1 MKLLADVGLVGF
13 PNAGKSTLLSVVSAA
28 KPEIA
33 DYPFTTLR
41 PNLGMVSYR
50 DEKSFVMAD
59 IPGIIEGAAEG
70 KGLGLRFLRHI
81 ERNPVLLFLVPADA
95 DDIPAEYKTLRG
107 ELEKYNPELMDKQH
121 ILAISKSDMLDDELE
136 RELRQELAQHL
147 ETPPLF
153 FSSVAQKGL
162 QPLKDAIWKAINQAN
177 PASQPPLSMSI
188 DPSLIRVLPEIQD
201 ALNEGRPVVALESTI
216 VAHGMPYPAN
226 LETAQAVEA
235 IVREEG
241 AVPATVA
248 VVDGAVQ
255 VGCDAATLER
265 LASEPGVAKVSRRDM
280 PVVLAK
286 GTLGA
291 TTVSG
296 TLIGAG
302 LAGIPVFVTGGIGGV
317 HRGVADTWDISADLD
332 ELARHDVA
340 VVSAGAKSI
349 LDLPKTLEVLETKG
363 ITVLGYDTDEF
374 PAFFTSK
381 SGLAVAHRADTPAEV
396 ASILKAKWGL
406 GLEGGV
412 LVANPV
418 PEDMGFDAAEATE
431 QALREAQSQEVEG
444 KALTPFLLKHIAD
457 STEGK
462 SLAANVAL
470 VKHNARIGAR
480 IAVAYAAS

>member
-1 MKLLADVGLVGF
+1 MR
-13 PNAGKSTLLSVVSAA
+13 VSA
-28 KPEIA
+28 
-33 DYPFTTLR
+33 DW
-41 PNLGMVSYR
+41 V
-50 DEKSFVMAD
+50 
-59 IPGIIEGAAEG
+59 
-70 KGLGLRFLRHI
+70 
-81 ERNPVLLFLVPADA
+81 
-95 DDIPAEYKTLRG
+95 
-107 ELEKYNPELMDKQH
+107 
-121 ILAISKSDMLDDELE
+121 
-136 RELRQELAQHL
+136 
-147 ETPPLF
+147 
-153 FSSVAQKGL
+153 
-162 QPLKDAIWKAINQAN
+162 
-177 PASQPPLSMSI
+177 
-188 DPSLIRVLPEIQD
+188 RVLPEVQE
-201 ALNEGRPVVALESTI
+201 ALAAGRPVVALESTI

-255 VGCDAATLER
+255 VGCDASMLER

-280 PVVLAK
+280 PVLLAQ
-286 GTLGA
+286 GNLGA

-302 LAGIPVFVTGGIGGV
+302 LAGIRVFETGGIGGV

-363 ITVLGYDTDEF
+363 ITVLGYGTDEF
-374 PAFFTSK
+374 PAFFTPQ
-381 SGLAVAHRADTPAEV
+381 SGIPVAHRADTPEQV

-406 GLEGGV
+406 GLKGGV

-418 PEDMGFDAAEATE
+418 PAEFGFDASVATE
-431 QALREAQSQEVEG
+431 KALTDAARQGIEG
-444 KALTPFLLKHIAD
+444 KALTPFLLKHIAEA
-457 STEGK
+457 TGGQ

-470 VKHNARIGAR
+470 VKHNARIGAQ
-480 IAVAYAAS
+480 IAVAHAAS

>member
-1 MKLLADVGLVGF
+1 MRVSTDWVRVIPEVQEALA
-13 PNAGKSTLLSVVSAA
+13 A
-28 KPEIA
+28 
-33 DYPFTTLR
+33 R
-41 PNLGMVSYR
+41 
-50 DEKSFVMAD
+50 
-59 IPGIIEGAAEG
+59 
-70 KGLGLRFLRHI
+70 
-81 ERNPVLLFLVPADA
+81 
-95 DDIPAEYKTLRG
+95 
-107 ELEKYNPELMDKQH
+107 
-121 ILAISKSDMLDDELE
+121 
-136 RELRQELAQHL
+136 
-147 ETPPLF
+147 
-153 FSSVAQKGL
+153 
-162 QPLKDAIWKAINQAN
+162 
-177 PASQPPLSMSI
+177 
-188 DPSLIRVLPEIQD
+188 
-201 ALNEGRPVVALESTI
+201 RPVVALESTI

-255 VGCDAATLER
+255 VGCDASMLER

-280 PVVLAK
+280 PVVLAQ
-286 GTLGA
+286 GSLGA

-302 LAGIPVFVTGGIGGV
+302 LAGIRVFVTGGIGGV

-363 ITVLGYDTDEF
+363 ITVLGYGTDEF
-374 PAFFTSK
+374 PAFFTPQ
-381 SGLAVAHRADTPAEV
+381 SGIPVAHRADTPEQV

-406 GLEGGV
+406 GLKGGV

-418 PEDMGFDAAEATE
+418 PAEFGFDASVATE
-431 QALREAQSQEVEG
+431 KALADAARQGIEG
-444 KALTPFLLKHIAD
+444 KALTPFLLKHIAEA
-457 STEGK
+457 TGGQ

-470 VKHNARIGAR
+470 IKHNARIGAQ
-480 IAVAYAAS
+480 IAVAHAAS

>member
-1 MKLLADVGLVGF
+1 MR
-13 PNAGKSTLLSVVSAA
+13 VSA
-28 KPEIA
+28 
-33 DYPFTTLR
+33 DW
-41 PNLGMVSYR
+41 V
-50 DEKSFVMAD
+50 
-59 IPGIIEGAAEG
+59 
-70 KGLGLRFLRHI
+70 
-81 ERNPVLLFLVPADA
+81 
-95 DDIPAEYKTLRG
+95 
-107 ELEKYNPELMDKQH
+107 
-121 ILAISKSDMLDDELE
+121 
-136 RELRQELAQHL
+136 
-147 ETPPLF
+147 
-153 FSSVAQKGL
+153 
-162 QPLKDAIWKAINQAN
+162 
-177 PASQPPLSMSI
+177 
-188 DPSLIRVLPEIQD
+188 RVLPEVQE
-201 ALNEGRPVVALESTI
+201 ALAAGRPVVALESTI

-255 VGCDAATLER
+255 VGCDASMLER

-280 PVVLAK
+280 PVVLAQ
-286 GTLGA
+286 GNLGA

-302 LAGIPVFVTGGIGGV
+302 LAGIRVFVTGGIGGV

-363 ITVLGYDTDEF
+363 ITVLGYGTDEF
-374 PAFFTSK
+374 PAFFTPQ
-381 SGLAVAHRADTPAEV
+381 SGISVAHRADTPEQV

-406 GLEGGV
+406 GLKGGV

-418 PEDMGFDAAEATE
+418 PAEFGFDASVATE
-431 QALREAQSQEVEG
+431 KALADAARQGIEG
-444 KALTPFLLKHIAD
+444 KALTPFLLKHIAEA
-457 STEGK
+457 TGGQ

-470 VKHNARIGAR
+470 VKHNARIGAQ
-480 IAVAYAAS
+480 IAVAHAAS

>member
-1 MKLLADVGLVGF
+1 MR
-13 PNAGKSTLLSVVSAA
+13 VSADWVRVV
-28 KPEIA
+28 PEVQEA
-33 DYPFTTLR
+33 L
-41 PNLGMVSYR
+41 
-50 DEKSFVMAD
+50 
-59 IPGIIEGAAEG
+59 AA
-70 KGLGLRFLRHI
+70 
-81 ERNPVLLFLVPADA
+81 
-95 DDIPAEYKTLRG
+95 
-107 ELEKYNPELMDKQH
+107 
-121 ILAISKSDMLDDELE
+121 
-136 RELRQELAQHL
+136 
-147 ETPPLF
+147 
-153 FSSVAQKGL
+153 
-162 QPLKDAIWKAINQAN
+162 
-177 PASQPPLSMSI
+177 
-188 DPSLIRVLPEIQD
+188 
-201 ALNEGRPVVALESTI
+201 GRPVVALESTI

-255 VGCDAATLER
+255 VGCDASMLER

-280 PVVLAK
+280 PVVLAQ
-286 GTLGA
+286 GNLGA

-302 LAGIPVFVTGGIGGV
+302 LAGIRVFVTGGIGGV

-363 ITVLGYDTDEF
+363 ITVLGYGTDEF
-374 PAFFTSK
+374 PAFFTPQ
-381 SGLAVAHRADTPAEV
+381 SGIPVAHRADTPEQV

-406 GLEGGV
+406 GLKGGV

-418 PEDMGFDAAEATE
+418 PAEFGFDASAATDK
-431 QALREAQSQEVEG
+431 ALADAARQGIEG
-444 KALTPFLLKHIAD
+444 KALTPFLLKHIAEA
-457 STEGK
+457 TGGQ

-470 VKHNARIGAR
+470 VKHNARIGAQ
-480 IAVAYAAS
+480 IAVAHAAS

>member
-1 MKLLADVGLVGF
+1 MR
-13 PNAGKSTLLSVVSAA
+13 VSADWVRVV
-28 KPEIA
+28 PEVQEA
-33 DYPFTTLR
+33 L
-41 PNLGMVSYR
+41 
-50 DEKSFVMAD
+50 
-59 IPGIIEGAAEG
+59 AA
-70 KGLGLRFLRHI
+70 
-81 ERNPVLLFLVPADA
+81 
-95 DDIPAEYKTLRG
+95 
-107 ELEKYNPELMDKQH
+107 
-121 ILAISKSDMLDDELE
+121 
-136 RELRQELAQHL
+136 
-147 ETPPLF
+147 
-153 FSSVAQKGL
+153 
-162 QPLKDAIWKAINQAN
+162 
-177 PASQPPLSMSI
+177 
-188 DPSLIRVLPEIQD
+188 
-201 ALNEGRPVVALESTI
+201 GRPVVALESTI

-255 VGCDAATLER
+255 VGCDASMLER

-280 PVVLAK
+280 PVELAQ
-286 GTLGA
+286 GNLGA

-302 LAGIPVFVTGGIGGV
+302 LAGIRVFVTGGIGGV

-363 ITVLGYDTDEF
+363 ITVLGYGTDEF
-374 PAFFTSK
+374 PAFFTPQ
-381 SGLAVAHRADTPAEV
+381 SGIPVAHRADTPEQV

-406 GLEGGV
+406 GLKGGV

-418 PEDMGFDAAEATE
+418 PAEFGFDASAATDK
-431 QALREAQSQEVEG
+431 ALADAARQGIEG
-444 KALTPFLLKHIAD
+444 KALTPFLLKHIAEA
-457 STEGK
+457 TGGQ

-470 VKHNARIGAR
+470 VKHNARIGAQ
-480 IAVAYAAS
+480 IAVAHAAS

>member
-1 MKLLADVGLVGF
+1 MRV
-13 PNAGKSTLLSVVSAA
+13 SVDWV
-28 KPEIA
+28 
-33 DYPFTTLR
+33 
-41 PNLGMVSYR
+41 
-50 DEKSFVMAD
+50 
-59 IPGIIEGAAEG
+59 
-70 KGLGLRFLRHI
+70 
-81 ERNPVLLFLVPADA
+81 
-95 DDIPAEYKTLRG
+95 
-107 ELEKYNPELMDKQH
+107 
-121 ILAISKSDMLDDELE
+121 
-136 RELRQELAQHL
+136 
-147 ETPPLF
+147 
-153 FSSVAQKGL
+153 
-162 QPLKDAIWKAINQAN
+162 
-177 PASQPPLSMSI
+177 
-188 DPSLIRVLPEIQD
+188 RVLPEVRD
-201 ALNEGRPVVALESTI
+201 ALAAGRPVVALESTI

-255 VGCDAATLER
+255 VGCDAPMLER

-280 PVVLAK
+280 PVVLAQ
-286 GTLGA
+286 GNLGA

-302 LAGIPVFVTGGIGGV
+302 LAGIRVFVTGGIGGV

-363 ITVLGYDTDEF
+363 ITVLGYGTDEF
-374 PAFFTSK
+374 PAFFTPQ
-381 SGLAVAHRADTPAEV
+381 SGIPVAHRADTPEQV

-406 GLEGGV
+406 GLKGGV

-418 PEDMGFDAAEATE
+418 PAEFGFDASAATDK
-431 QALREAQSQEVEG
+431 ALADAARQGIEG
-444 KALTPFLLKHIAD
+444 KALTPFLLKHIAEA
-457 STEGK
+457 TGGQ

-470 VKHNARIGAR
+470 VKHNARIGAQ
-480 IAVAYAAS
+480 IAVAHAAS

>member
-1 MKLLADVGLVGF
+1 MRV
-13 PNAGKSTLLSVVSAA
+13 STDWV
-28 KPEIA
+28 
-33 DYPFTTLR
+33 
-41 PNLGMVSYR
+41 
-50 DEKSFVMAD
+50 
-59 IPGIIEGAAEG
+59 
-70 KGLGLRFLRHI
+70 
-81 ERNPVLLFLVPADA
+81 
-95 DDIPAEYKTLRG
+95 
-107 ELEKYNPELMDKQH
+107 
-121 ILAISKSDMLDDELE
+121 
-136 RELRQELAQHL
+136 
-147 ETPPLF
+147 
-153 FSSVAQKGL
+153 
-162 QPLKDAIWKAINQAN
+162 
-177 PASQPPLSMSI
+177 
-188 DPSLIRVLPEIQD
+188 RVLPEVRD
-201 ALNEGRPVVALESTI
+201 ALAAGRPVVALESTI

-226 LETAQAVEA
+226 LETAQAVGA

-255 VGCDAATLER
+255 VGCDASMLER

-286 GTLGA
+286 GNLGA

-302 LAGIPVFVTGGIGGV
+302 LAGIRVFVTGGIGGV

-363 ITVLGYDTDEF
+363 ITVLGYGTDEF
-374 PAFFTSK
+374 PAFFTPQ
-381 SGLAVAHRADTPAEV
+381 SGIPVAHRADTPKQV

-406 GLEGGV
+406 GLKGGV

-418 PEDMGFDAAEATE
+418 PAEFGFDASAATDK
-431 QALREAQSQEVEG
+431 ALADAARQGIEG
-444 KALTPFLLKHIAD
+444 KALTPFLLKHIAEA
-457 STEGK
+457 TGGQ

-470 VKHNARIGAR
+470 VKHNARIGAQ
-480 IAVAYAAS
+480 IAVAHAAS

>member
-1 MKLLADVGLVGF
+1 MR
-13 PNAGKSTLLSVVSAA
+13 VSA
-28 KPEIA
+28 
-33 DYPFTTLR
+33 DW
-41 PNLGMVSYR
+41 V
-50 DEKSFVMAD
+50 
-59 IPGIIEGAAEG
+59 
-70 KGLGLRFLRHI
+70 
-81 ERNPVLLFLVPADA
+81 
-95 DDIPAEYKTLRG
+95 
-107 ELEKYNPELMDKQH
+107 
-121 ILAISKSDMLDDELE
+121 
-136 RELRQELAQHL
+136 
-147 ETPPLF
+147 
-153 FSSVAQKGL
+153 
-162 QPLKDAIWKAINQAN
+162 
-177 PASQPPLSMSI
+177 
-188 DPSLIRVLPEIQD
+188 RVLPEVQE
-201 ALNEGRPVVALESTI
+201 ALAAGRPVVALESTI

-255 VGCDAATLER
+255 VGCDASMLER

-280 PVVLAK
+280 PVVLAQ
-286 GTLGA
+286 GNLGA

-302 LAGIPVFVTGGIGGV
+302 LAGIRVFVTGGIGGV

-363 ITVLGYDTDEF
+363 ITVLGYGTDEF
-374 PAFFTSK
+374 PAFFTPQ
-381 SGLAVAHRADTPAEV
+381 SGIPVAHRADTPEQV

-406 GLEGGV
+406 GLKGGV

-418 PEDMGFDAAEATE
+418 PAEFGFDASVATE
-431 QALREAQSQEVEG
+431 KALTDAARQGIEG
-444 KALTPFLLKHIAD
+444 KALTPFLLRHIAEA
-457 STEGK
+457 TGGQ

-470 VKHNARIGAR
+470 VKHNARIGAQ
-480 IAVAYAAS
+480 IAVAHAAS